1 MENKT
6 NLIDYI
12 NWRGDLSFSQ
22 SPFNNVDALVLNL
35 VSFLNFENFNIDYP
49 LDNKINIVNLI
60 DSFFK
65 LNPNENRLGL
75 IIPSEIF
82 LIAKSI
88 KNCNRY
94 ANIKVSNFINKI
106 DQSSS
111 EQFSALVFHL
121 DKESL
126 FVSFRGTDDTL
137 IGWAEDVNLL
147 AEFPVPA
154 QKDAKDYLNKIANM
168 YPDKS
173 IYIGGHSKGGNLSVY
188 ASIYC
193 DEITQGRIKE
203 VYSFDGPGFMKNTLD
218 EELFNKVKNR
228 IYHIIPNGG
237 IVGRLFS
244 CDIDPTIIKSYY
256 KGLDQHNPFSW
267 VVERNSFKK
276 VDAFSKNSNKIK
288 KEIDSLIEKMNDD
301 EKKDFAKDLNQYLDS
316 LKQNNLI
323 EFLNLRN
330 VMSLLSNKYKMKHKN
345 IRYLLKLYFIFS
357 KYDAIHV
364 KISK

>member
-6 NLIDYI
+6 NLIDYMR
-12 NWRGDLSFSQ
+12 WRGDLSFNQ
-22 SPFNNVDALVLNL
+22 SPFNKIDALILNL
-35 VSFLNFENFNIDYP
+35 VSFLNFENFQIDYP
-49 LDNKINIVNLI
+49 YNQKVNINNLL
-60 DSFFK
+60 DSFFS
-65 LNPNENRLGL
+65 LYPNENKLGL

-82 LIAKSI
+82 MVARFI
-88 KNCNRY
+88 KNCKRY

-106 DQSSS
+106 DQSIS
-111 EQFSALVFHL
+111 EQFSALLFHL
-121 DKESL
+121 DKDNL

-137 IGWAEDVNLL
+137 VGWAEDVNLI

-154 QKDAKDYLNKIANM
+154 QKDARDYLDNIANM
-168 YPDKS
+168 YKDKS

-193 DEITQGRIKE
+193 NEITQNRIKA
-203 VYSFDGPGFMKNTLD
+203 VYSFDGPGFMENTVD
-218 EELFNKVKNR
+218 EKSFNKIKDR

-237 IVGRLFS
+237 IIGRLFS
-244 CDIDPTIIKSYY
+244 SNKEPTIIKSFY

-267 VVERNSFKK
+267 EVERDNFKEA
-276 VDAFSKNSNKIK
+276 DAFSKNSNKIK
-288 KEIDSLIEKMNDD
+288 KEIDSLIEKMSD
-301 EKKDFAKDLNQYLDS
+301 EERKDFAKDLNQYLDS

-330 VMSLLSNKYKMKHKN
+330 VLSLVSNKYKMKHKN
-345 IRYLLKLYFIFS
+345 IRYILKLYLIFS